1 MQKPLLNQLAPGFSL
16 ESTDDQT
23 ISPWDYKGKKGLV
36 MLFFDP
42 RDSRDL
48 AVLSEIRRRYREIT
62 DASAEVL
69 AIASG
74 PKVELME
81 CAEGMD
87 LPFPLLSDADNDARS
102 RYGVSATSVFVT
114 DRFGELKM
122 DLEVP
127 EDLDAAL
134 DAVISTLE
142 LADLECPECSVAVWP
157 EE

>member
-87 LPFPLLSDADNDARS
+87 LPFPLLSDLSRSISGSDESAFGHDSSVRKSRFLVVPPRNDS
-102 RYGVSATSVFVT
+102 F
-114 DRFGELKM
+114 
-122 DLEVP
+122 
-127 EDLDAAL
+127 
-134 DAVISTLE
+134 
-142 LADLECPECSVAVWP
+142 
-157 EE
+157 